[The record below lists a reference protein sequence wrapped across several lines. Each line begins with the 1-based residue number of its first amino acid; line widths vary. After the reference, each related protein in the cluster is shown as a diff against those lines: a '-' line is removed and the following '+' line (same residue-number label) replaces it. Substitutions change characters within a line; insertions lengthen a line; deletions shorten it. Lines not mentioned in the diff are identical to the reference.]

1 MHTILYPVNALHHAG
16 AEQQLLALV
25 RGLDKRRFRPIVA
38 PLYPG
43 GSLDA
48 QFRAVPGLEVID
60 LGRRG
65 KLDPSPLWKIGRV
78 LRARRVAIVQPFL
91 TPSTFFGLLPAI
103 AARTPIKIVTERCG
117 VRRERGAGYKTYRTI
132 EDWLTRY
139 ADAVVPNSRAG
150 AALLRE
156 RGIAAAKIQTIYNG
170 LDRARLRPDPIQVAA
185 HRATFGVP
193 DGGKVIGILATLTP
207 AKDHATFFR
216 AAAIVAAARPD
227 SRFAIIGE
235 GPLRGELTALV
246 ETRGLA
252 GRVTFCGYQSRVA
265 DYLAAC
271 DLLVSSSRDNEGASN
286 SILEGMALGL
296 PIVATDIGGNGE
308 IVRAGVTGHLT
319 AIGDHAAIAAATLR
333 AFAAPGET
341 ATLIANGR
349 RLVET
354 EFSHEGMVAQYEA
367 LYARL
372 LAAPRRGTTP
382 AARRAPIERPIEG
395 PIEGGFE

>member
-25 RGLDKRRFRPIVA
+25 RGLDKERFRPIVA
-38 PLYPG
+38 PLYPD

-65 KLDPSPLWKIGRV
+65 KFDPSPLWRLGAI
-78 LRARRVAIVQPFL
+78 LRTRRVAIIQPFL
-91 TPSTFFGLLPAI
+91 TPSTFFGLLPALAI
-103 AARTPIKIVTERCG
+103 RTPITIVTERCG
-117 VRRERGAGYKTYRTI
+117 VRRNRGAGYKTYRTI
-132 EDWLTRY
+132 EDWLTRF
-139 ADAVVPNSRAG
+139 ADSVVPNSLAG

-156 RGIAAAKIQTIYNG
+156 RGVAADKIQTIYNG
-170 LDRARLRPDPIQVAA
+170 LDRDRLQPDPAQVAA
-185 HRATFGVP
+185 QRAALGVP

-216 AAAIVAAARPD
+216 AAVQVAAARPA

-235 GPLRGELTALV
+235 GALRPELTALV
-246 ETRGLA
+246 ARLGLA
-252 GRVTFCGYQSRVA
+252 ERVTFFGYQSRVA

-308 IVRAGVTGHLT
+308 LVRDGVTGHLT
-319 AIGDHAAIAAATLR
+319 AIGDHAAIAAAILR
-333 AFAAPGET
+333 AFDRPAET
-341 ATLIANGR
+341 ATLVANAR

-372 LAAPRRGTTP
+372 LAAKAQAIPATT
-382 AARRAPIERPIEG
+382 ARPIPAEG
-395 PIEGGFE
+395 SAE

>member
-1 MHTILYPVNALHHAG
+1 MHSILYPVNALHHAG

-25 RGLDKRRFRPIVA
+25 RGLDKERFRPIVA
-38 PLYPG
+38 PLYPD
-43 GSLDA
+43 GSLAA

-65 KLDPSPLWKIGRV
+65 KFDPSPLWKIGAI
-78 LRARRVAIVQPFL
+78 LRSRRVAIVQPFL
-91 TPSTFFGLLPAI
+91 TPSTFFGLLPALGVR
-103 AARTPIKIVTERCG
+103 APITIVTERCG
-117 VRRERGAGYKTYRTI
+117 VRRNRGAGYKTYRTI
-132 EDWLTRY
+132 EDWLTRF
-139 ADAVVPNSRAG
+139 ADSVVPNSLAG

-156 RGIAAAKIQTIYNG
+156 RGIAAAKIQPIYTG
-170 LDRARLRPDPIQVAA
+170 LDRARLQPDPAQVAA
-185 HRATFGVP
+185 HRATLGVP
-193 DGGKVIGILATLTP
+193 TGGKVVGILATLTP

-216 AAAIVAAARPD
+216 AAVQVAAARPD

-235 GPLRGELTALV
+235 GALRAELTALV
-246 ETRGLA
+246 ARLGEA
-252 GRVTFCGYQSRVA
+252 ERVTFFGYQSRVA

-308 IVRAGVTGHLT
+308 LVRDGVTGRLT
-319 AIGDHAAIAAATLR
+319 AIGDHAAIAAAILR
-333 AFAAPGET
+333 AFDRPEET
-341 ATLIANGR
+341 ATLVANAR

-372 LAAPRRGTTP
+372 LAAQDRAIPAA
-382 AARRAPIERPIEG
+382 AARRIPAEG
-395 PIEGGFE
+395 SAE

>member
-25 RGLDKRRFRPIVA
+25 RGLDKERFRPIVA
-38 PLYPG
+38 PLYPD

-65 KLDPSPLWKIGRV
+65 KFDPSPLWRLGAI
-78 LRARRVAIVQPFL
+78 LRTRRVAIIQPFL
-91 TPSTFFGLLPAI
+91 TPSTFFGLLPALAI
-103 AARTPIKIVTERCG
+103 RTPITIVTERCG
-117 VRRERGAGYKTYRTI
+117 VRRNRGAGYKTYRTI
-132 EDWLTRY
+132 EDWLTRF
-139 ADAVVPNSRAG
+139 ADSVVPNSLAG

-156 RGIAAAKIQTIYNG
+156 RGVAADKIQTIYNG
-170 LDRARLRPDPIQVAA
+170 LDRDRLQPDPAQVAA
-185 HRATFGVP
+185 HRAALGVP
-193 DGGKVIGILATLTP
+193 DGGKVVGILATLTP

-216 AAAIVAAARPD
+216 AAVQVAAARPA

-235 GPLRGELTALV
+235 GALRAELTALV
-246 ETRGLA
+246 ARLGLA
-252 GRVTFCGYQSRVA
+252 ARVTFFGYQSRVA

-296 PIVATDIGGNGE
+296 PIVATNIGGNGE
-308 IVRAGVTGHLT
+308 LVRDGVTGHLT
-319 AIGDHAAIAAATLR
+319 AIGDHAAIAAAILR
-333 AFAAPGET
+333 AFDRPAET
-341 ATLIANGR
+341 ATLVANALC
-349 RLVET
+349 LVET

-372 LAAPRRGTTP
+372 LAAKDRAVPTTAIRRLP
-382 AARRAPIERPIEG
+382 AEG
-395 PIEGGFE
+395 SAE